1 MGKFLE
7 LLESEKNPLIGMVH
21 LGGLPGSVHYNE
33 SWKAVEDRAVA
44 EARTLETSGFDGI
57 LIQNTG
63 DVPAIEEGDEATV
76 AFMTAI
82 GLRIKKEA
90 PNALLGVNV
99 LMNGSK
105 AALAIAKA
113 IGADFVRIKINTG
126 VVSTSTGL
134 VQADPHDVLSFR
146 NRINAQDIDM
156 VGDLYDRTAAPVG
169 EFPLAILG
177 DLAIRHADIKALVV
191 SGYNYED
198 LINRINVLREKLPS
212 ARIIV
217 GGGAKASNIKEL
229 IEISDG
235 VIIGSSIKTGGGFLD
250 PIDPQK
256 AKAFVK
262 TADHYR

>member
-7 LLESEKNPLIGMVH
+7 LLDSGKNPLIGMVH

-33 SWKAVEDRAVA
+33 PWEAVEDRAVA
-44 EARTLETSGFDGI
+44 EARTLNTAGFDGI

-90 PNALLGVNV
+90 PDTFLGVNV

-105 AALAIAKA
+105 AALAVAKA

-134 VQADPHDVLSFR
+134 VQADPHEVLSFR
-146 NRINAQDIDM
+146 NRINAKDIDM

-191 SGYNYED
+191 SGYNYKD
-198 LINRINVLREKLPS
+198 LINRIHTLKEKLP
-212 ARIIV
+212 AAKIIV
-217 GGGAKASNIKEL
+217 GGGAKASNIEEL

-235 VIIGSSIKTGGGFLD
+235 VIVGSSIKTGGGFLD

-256 AKAFVK
+256 AQTFVK
-262 TADHYR
+262 TADQFR